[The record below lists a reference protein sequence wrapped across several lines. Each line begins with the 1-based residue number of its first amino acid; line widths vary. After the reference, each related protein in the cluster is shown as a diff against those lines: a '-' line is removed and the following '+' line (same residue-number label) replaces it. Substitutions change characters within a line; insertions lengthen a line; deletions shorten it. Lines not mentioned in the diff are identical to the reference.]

1 MRTSIARTT
10 SKITSRGRSRCYY
23 LVWSGRLPLCPARRR
38 HGSLSSGE
46 KGCES
51 SFSLSRSLSV
61 SSRAGIEVRALE
73 RAPKMALGL
82 ARRSLPDF

>member
-1 MRTSIARTT
+1 MLLL
-10 SKITSRGRSRCYY
+10 GV
-23 LVWSGRLPLCPARRR
+23 VWAAAVVSGSQEAWVFEFW
-38 HGSLSSGE
+38 GE
-46 KGCES
+46 GLRI
-51 SFSLSRSLSV
+51 FLLSLSRSLSV